1 MPITK
6 HNTYVAKKHPNSM
19 KLLRLIAGVA
29 IVMASLSACNSSKRI
44 SRTEKSNRK
53 KDPVAADAAVK
64 IGNMLD
70 RLANDLIG
78 ATAQKA
84 EIVRTADG
92 INITFQPDF
101 YFESSSEN
109 LTDNAKSTL
118 EDISGVLNRY
128 PYTEIFIEGH
138 ADSSGN
144 QLNNKKLS
152 EMRAKTVALYLKS
165 KGVVAERLAI
175 AGYGATRPVESNS
188 TPEGRRKN
196 RRVVV
201 KIKANEQKFLISQT
215 QVAGK

>member
-1 MPITK
+1 
-6 HNTYVAKKHPNSM
+6 M
-19 KLLRLIAGVA
+19 KLLRLFAGVA
-29 IVMASLSACNSSKRI
+29 IVMALLAACNSSKRI
-44 SRTEKSNRK
+44 LKTEKSNRK

-64 IGNMLD
+64 IGKMLD

-84 EIVRTADG
+84 EIVRTAEG

-109 LTDNAKSTL
+109 LTPNAKSTL
-118 EDISGVLNRY
+118 GDISGVLNRY

-165 KGVVAERLAI
+165 HNVITERLAI
-175 AGYGATRPVESNS
+175 AGYGATRPVESNA
-188 TPEGRRKN
+188 TPEGRRRN

-201 KIKANEQKFLISQT
+201 KISANEQKFLTSQT

>member
-1 MPITK
+1 
-6 HNTYVAKKHPNSM
+6 M

>member
-1 MPITK
+1 
-6 HNTYVAKKHPNSM
+6 M

-109 LTDNAKSTL
+109 LTENAKSTL